1 MNFGFIKKRKN
12 DNSGI
17 QTRVWGPAG
26 WIFLHSIAQ
35 NYPWDPTDEQ
45 KLNYYTFFKTTGNVL
60 PCRYCR
66 ESYQKFIEEP
76 GTKLSM
82 DTMKNRKTLF
92 IWLYRVHNKINKKLE
107 IKGVPTAKEVW
118 NKYESFRSKCHKTP
132 EKVEKLKKGCTD
144 PMRGYRKKC
153 VIDIIHVDEHGNHI
167 TRFGKKI
174 EKEKP
179 EKKRK
184 DEISE
189 E

>member
-144 PMRGYRKKC
+144 PMR
-153 VIDIIHVDEHGNHI
+153 
-167 TRFGKKI
+167 
-174 EKEKP
+174 
-179 EKKRK
+179 
-184 DEISE
+184 
-189 E
+189 

>member
-1 MNFGFIKKRKN
+1 MFKRRKG
-12 DNSGI
+12 DDTGM

-35 NYPWDPTDEQ
+35 NYPWNPTDEQ

-82 DTMKNRKTLF
+82 NTMKSRKTLF
-92 IWLYRVHNKINKKLE
+92 IWLFRIHNKVNKKLE
-107 IKGVPTAKEVW
+107 IKGTPTPKEVW
-118 NKYESFRSKCHKTP
+118 NKYESFRSKCHKSP
-132 EKVEKLKKGCTD
+132 EKIEKLKKGCTD

-153 VIDIIHVDEHGNHI
+153 VIDIIQVDEQGNHI

-174 EKEKP
+174 N
-179 EKKRK
+179 
-184 DEISE
+184 
-189 E
+189 